1 MAADLNLDSLYGTPI
16 FTLKL
21 RNSELKK
28 VYGASYSGKTGEW
41 RFPAFYPVHQFVI
54 SDLQKIVKDLTLS
67 AAVNVYLSGIDK
79 EVDLPKDFSFITEP
93 YKHQEE
99 GVRHLYR
106 NIRAGLFYSP
116 GLGKCKITV
125 DLQRLTNDS
134 MLVLCPK
141 IMLGTWAEEFVKHG
155 NIEDVIVIDGSTKK
169 KKLKQIAQAAEQKPV
184 ATIIT
189 YGVATLYT
197 DEVFKIPYDCIV
209 ADESHQMKSAF
220 AKRTKAS
227 AQLATRAYRRVL
239 LTGTPSLGSPFDMYG
254 QLRFLGTYFCKEDWW
269 SFRKMFGVYPAWE
282 ANENVPKM
290 LIGFKNLDLMN
301 ERVNLVCLRKTKEEC
316 LDLPDQTVIDM
327 KFPLH
332 HVQKK
337 AYNSLILERCDAAGE
352 DVKEAI
358 EEEELNHTSGPRLI
372 PYVYTPEVITLL
384 NKLDQINSGFLYQTT
399 ANPRLCDGC
408 PNLRPCT
415 VDEIKP
421 YTSRCSVAPKAA
433 EKAST
438 TLAKNARLEECKG
451 VVETIIEDEEN
462 KVIIW
467 ANYKKELDQIG
478 EMLTSLKVDF
488 VRVQG
493 GLSRKD
499 LTERMDRFNKVKE
512 CRVYLGQV
520 STGIGVTLN
529 AANYT
534 VYYNLPWSLEHYQQS
549 LDRNYRIGQD
559 RKVTVYRLVAR
570 HTLDEAKAAALD
582 QKMDFS
588 ALVTKSA
595 LCATCHE
602 YPKRCSRYNIKLYD
616 TECIYDRKMM
626 REKAEV
632 KLIP

>member
-1 MAADLNLDSLYGTPI
+1 MAPELNLDDLYGTPI

-21 RNSELKK
+21 RNNELKK
-28 VYGASYSGKTGEW
+28 VYGASYSGKNGLW

-67 AAVNVYLSGIDK
+67 PVVQAYLTDVETAPAI
-79 EVDLPKDFSFITEP
+79 PKDFSFITNP

-99 GVRHLYR
+99 GVEHLYR

-125 DLQRLTNDS
+125 DLHRMTDDHL
-134 MLVLCPK
+134 LILCPK
-141 IMLGTWAEEFVKHG
+141 VMLGTWAEEFVKHG

-169 KKLKQIAQAAEQKPV
+169 KKLKQIAQAAEQNPV
-184 ATIIT
+184 ATVVT

-197 DEVFKIPYDCIV
+197 DEIFKIPYNCIV

-220 AKRTKAS
+220 AKRTKA
-227 AQLATRAYRRVL
+227 AAKLATRAYRRVL

-254 QLRFLGTYFCKEDWW
+254 QLRFLGKYFCPEDWW
-269 SFRKMFGVYPAWE
+269 RFRKMFGVYPAWE

-332 HVQKK
+332 HAQKK
-337 AYNSLILERCDAAGE
+337 AYNNLILERCDAAGSN
-352 DVKEAI
+352 VKEAI
-358 EEEELNHTSGPRLI
+358 EEEELNYTSGPELP

-399 ANPRLCDGC
+399 VNPRLCDGC
-408 PNLRPCT
+408 PNLRQCS
-415 VDEIKP
+415 VDEVKP
-421 YTSRCSVAPKAA
+421 YSTRCTVAPKAA
-433 EKAST
+433 PQVSKALS
-438 TLAKNARLEECKG
+438 KNARLEECQG
-451 VVETIIEDEEN
+451 VIDAILEDEGN

-467 ANYKKELDQIG
+467 ANYKKELDQIE
-478 EMLTSLKVDF
+478 EMLENLKVGY

-493 GLSRKD
+493 GLSRQK
-499 LTERMDRFNKVKE
+499 LTERMDKFNKEEK

-549 LDRNYRIGQD
+549 LDRNYRIGQT

-588 ALVTKSA
+588 SLVTKSA